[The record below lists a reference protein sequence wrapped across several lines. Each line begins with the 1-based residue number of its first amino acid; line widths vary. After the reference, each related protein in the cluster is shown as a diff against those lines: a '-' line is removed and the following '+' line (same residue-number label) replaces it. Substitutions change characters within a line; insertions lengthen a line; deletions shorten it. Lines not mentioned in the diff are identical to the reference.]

1 MIEINL
7 EDFTEF
13 SKIKDIWNNNFHD
26 KNALHEFLNNVV
38 MNMEYGNGY
47 GKMLHNFSDLYVLVS
62 KENFPFGE
70 LTLNQK
76 ISIDLTVAKQNYILG
91 YIWLCPFILEN
102 EGCIPYHFI
111 NFIDSRIS
119 GLNISKYMIKKYQEF
134 QTEETY
140 LFPFEVLSSAKY
152 YWKKYFIEEY
162 EIHNKTELSQM
173 IVEYKFKKNDIRWG
187 ELMTAFEM

>member
-76 ISIDLTVAKQNYILG
+76 ISIDLGFLKKSREAMLNLYFSHNEILDL
-91 YIWLCPFILEN
+91 WLVRSM
-102 EGCIPYHFI
+102 FI
-111 NFIDSRIS
+111 N
-119 GLNISKYMIKKYQEF
+119 LQK
-134 QTEETY
+134 
-140 LFPFEVLSSAKY
+140 
-152 YWKKYFIEEY
+152 
-162 EIHNKTELSQM
+162 
-173 IVEYKFKKNDIRWG
+173 
-187 ELMTAFEM
+187 